1 MDKEKKKAIICIIF
15 STIMVVTNIIL
26 YETKIKYTITGSTV
40 IFVFLI
46 IDNIIY
52 LIRNK
57 NKEREDTENEKQ

>member
-15 STIMVVTNIIL
+15 STIMVVANIIL
-26 YETKIKYTITGSTV
+26 YETKIKYTISGSTV
-40 IFVFLI
+40 IFVFII

-57 NKEREDTENEKQ
+57 NKEREDTKNEKQ